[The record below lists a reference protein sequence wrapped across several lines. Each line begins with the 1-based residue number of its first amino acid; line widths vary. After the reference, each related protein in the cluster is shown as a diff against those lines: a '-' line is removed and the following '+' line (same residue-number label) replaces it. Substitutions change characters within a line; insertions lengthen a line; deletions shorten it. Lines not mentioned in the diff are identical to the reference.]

1 MNIYNEYI
9 LSEML
14 KMIGIQGGFIGGSKL
29 EKLKSKI
36 KKLMLITTGGTIA
49 SLEGENGLVPG
60 MKADEILGHLPGLDL
75 CQIDSK
81 PLMNIDSTNM
91 QPEDWTEMAQSIHE
105 HYHDYDGFVITHGTD
120 TMAYTSA
127 ALSYMLQDLGK
138 PIIITGSQIP
148 IAFKKTDAKR
158 NISDAIRFACE
169 DIGGVYVVFDGRVIQ
184 GTRAIKLRTKSYDS
198 FESINY
204 PYIASISKDKIEYL
218 KPVQST
224 KNKEAK
230 LDASICTDVALVKLY
245 PGIKPDFF
253 DFLKNQYRGIV
264 IESYGS
270 GGIPFQGRNILEKLN
285 ELVECGI
292 SIVITT
298 QCLEEGE
305 DMDIYEVGRKVNK
318 NVIIRSRNMNT
329 EAIVPKL
336 MWILA
341 KTQDPKK
348 VKELMETPIAEDITF

>member
-1 MNIYNEYI
+1 M
-9 LSEML
+9 
-14 KMIGIQGGFIGGSKL
+14 
-29 EKLKSKI
+29 
-36 KKLMLITTGGTIA
+36 KKLMLLTTGGTIA
-49 SLEGENGLVPG
+49 SLEGENGLVPE

-75 CQIDSK
+75 LCQIDSR

-91 QPEDWTEMAQSIHE
+91 QPEYWSEMAKSIHE

-127 ALSYMLQDLGK
+127 ALSYMLQDVKK
-138 PIIITGSQIP
+138 PIVVTGSQIP

-169 DIGGVYVVFDGRVIQ
+169 EIGGVFVVFDGRVIQ

-204 PYIASISKDKIEYL
+204 PYVATIYKDKIEY
-218 KPVQST
+218 
-224 KNKEAK
+224 NKSVHLSKKKEVK
-230 LDASICTDVALVKLY
+230 LDTSLCTDVALVKLH
-245 PGIKPDFF
+245 PGIKPEFF
-253 DFLKNQYRGIV
+253 DFLKNQYQGIV

-270 GGIPFQGRNILEKLN
+270 GGIPFHGRNILEKLN
-285 ELVECGI
+285 GLAECGI
-292 SIVITT
+292 SVVITT

-305 DMDIYEVGRKVNK
+305 DMDIYEVGRKVNQ
-318 NVIIRSRNMNT
+318 NAIIRSRNMNT

-336 MWILA
+336 MWVLG
-341 KTQDPKK
+341 KTQDPQK
-348 VKELMETPIAEDITF
+348 VKEMMETPIAEDITL

>member
-1 MNIYNEYI
+1 
-9 LSEML
+9 ML
-14 KMIGIQGGFIGGSKL
+14 L
-29 EKLKSKI
+29 
-36 KKLMLITTGGTIA
+36 TTGGTIA
-49 SLEGENGLVPG
+49 SLEGENGLVPE
-60 MKADEILGHLPGLDL
+60 MKAEEILSHLPGLNSL

-91 QPEDWTEMAQSIHE
+91 QPEYWADMAKSIYE
-105 HYHDYDGFVITHGTD
+105 KYNDYDGFVITHGTD

-127 ALSYMLQDLGK
+127 ALSYMLQDVDK
-138 PIIITGSQIP
+138 PIVITGSQIP

-158 NISDAIRFACE
+158 NISDAVRFACE

-204 PYIASISKDKIEYL
+204 PYIASIHEDDIKYNKSFHS
-218 KPVQST
+218 P
-224 KNKEAK
+224 KNKEIK
-230 LDASICTDVALVKLY
+230 LDTSLCTDVSLIKLH
-245 PGIKPDFF
+245 PGIKPEFF
-253 DFLKNQYRGIV
+253 DFLKNQCKGIV

-270 GGIPFQGRNILEKLN
+270 GGIPFQGRNILQKLN
-285 ELVECGI
+285 ELTECGI
-292 SIVITT
+292 SVVITT

-305 DMDIYEVGRKVNK
+305 DIDIYEVGRKVNQ

-336 MWILA
+336 MWVLG
-341 KTQDPKK
+341 KTQDPHK
-348 VKELMETPIAEDITF
+348 VKEMMETPIADDITV